1 MFCWKAEFRAGPPGC
16 SDDEFILSGWFETL
30 ERAKADAIK
39 NSGVQVFSYPFL
51 RYSQYRLSFIHKE
64 DGIER
69 RLGEPE
75 FFTFPFNSGS
85 MLVYPWS
92 NQVKVAKAPMAESPK
107 QDITKDVQY
116 VKQPQ
121 AVADY
126 ANKADR
132 STATKDLQGAVK
144 ESATILGRS
153 TATRKAPRVGDEPKI
168 TSRIGSKR
176 KREGNLPGP
185 KRGRP
190 KGSKNKP
197 KTVETTG

>member
-1 MFCWKAEFRAGPPGC
+1 
-16 SDDEFILSGWFETL
+16 LS
-30 ERAKADAIK
+30 
-39 NSGVQVFSYPFL
+39 
-51 RYSQYRLSFIHKE
+51 YSQYRLSFIHKE

-92 NQVKVAKAPMAESPK
+92 NQVKVAKAPMA
-107 QDITKDVQY
+107 
-116 VKQPQ
+116 
-121 AVADY
+121 
-126 ANKADR
+126 
-132 STATKDLQGAVK
+132 ATKDLQGAVK

-176 KREGNLPGP
+176 KREGNLPGT

-190 KGSKNKP
+190 RGSKNKP